1 MFSNIDGGIMSDL
14 TISIAINGKA
24 TLRLSIGELEEI
36 SGQFE
41 IVASLVQNTVTE
53 KIDLSSIH
61 LVDPMGKLLSIKDP
75 MGYEAAKEALDHIKS
90 EFNRAIHVDGRI
102 IVILDSTR

>member
-1 MFSNIDGGIMSDL
+1 MFSNTNVGIMSDL

-61 LVDPMGKLLSIKDP
+61 LVDPMG
-75 MGYEAAKEALDHIKS
+75 YEAAKEALDHIKS

-102 IVILDSTR
+102 IVRLNSTR